1 MGARLRT
8 LGPQDVGALQEF
20 LAERPVENLFFASK
34 LAQSGMSRYAL
45 GTVHGFERD
54 GVLTAAC
61 LDGGTLF
68 PAGVDP
74 EAIPHFV
81 QAVGK
86 VRSCASILGNCI
98 MALGLYLGLSTRFR
112 GGWTRVVNVRRRQ
125 PLMVLTGAAK
135 VAPDPRVR
143 PLRMDDFE
151 SYLEASVAM
160 YTDEIGV
167 SPFKYGPG
175 YASFVRSRLELGDA
189 WGVVERGRVIFKADI
204 GPRFGNQ
211 TQLQGVWLAPEM
223 RGQGHSAAL
232 LSGMLQQVQQQFP
245 VVSLYVN
252 DYNLPAIRVY
262 ERLGFQEVGA
272 LATVHY

>member
-1 MGARLRT
+1 MGVRLRT
-8 LGPQDVGALQEF
+8 LGPQDIDPLQEF
-20 LAERPVENLFFASK
+20 LAQRPAENLFFASRV
-34 LAQSGMSRYAL
+34 AQFGLDQRSL
-45 GTVHGFERD
+45 GRVHGFERD

-81 QAVGK
+81 GAIGR

-98 MALGLYLGLSTRFR
+98 MALGVHLGLSTRFG
-112 GGWTRVVNVRRRQ
+112 GGWRRIVNVRRRQ
-125 PLMVLTGAAK
+125 PLMVLTGPPR

-143 PLRMDDFE
+143 QLGMRDFE
-151 SYLEASVAM
+151 SYLAASVAM
-160 YTDEIGV
+160 YTDEIGT

-175 YASFVRSRLELGDA
+175 YGSFVRSRLELGDA
-189 WGVVERGRVIFKADI
+189 WGVVENGRVIFKADI

-211 TQLQGVWLAPEM
+211 TQLQGVWLDPAL
-223 RGQGHSAAL
+223 RGQGRSAAL
-232 LSGMLQQVQQQFP
+232 LAGMLLQAQQRFP
-245 VVSLYVN
+245 IISLYVN

-262 ERLGFQEVGA
+262 ARLGFREVGA